1 MRSCNVTPWIL
12 LIYFLIPLTFEDPRN
27 AERIGIGKSV
37 TRSIEG
43 DVSSNINRAVYT
55 CTQVQL
61 HELSRRLIF
70 LTASNVKP
78 KTASHSLHGAWH
90 SHDKSCSNVNWVND
104 CVQHFSFI
112 VNVALIKPSSTT
124 KAHNC
129 AAQPNEYKW
138 LNVTKWLNNLNDD
151 NLGFFLPKMCD
162 AYEIFQFHTKLRLV
176 SLSLL
181 FNLFTATN
189 ASPSKKYVQF
199 EYITVVDLWTENN
212 AYVPSSKYISIE
224 LV

>member
-61 HELSRRLIF
+61 HELSCRLIF

-78 KTASHSLHGAWH
+78 KTALHSLHGAWH

-124 KAHNC
+124 KAQLC
-129 AAQPNEYKW
+129 RT
-138 LNVTKWLNNLNDD
+138 TKWL
-151 NLGFFLPKMCD
+151 
-162 AYEIFQFHTKLRLV
+162 
-176 SLSLL
+176 
-181 FNLFTATN
+181 
-189 ASPSKKYVQF
+189 
-199 EYITVVDLWTENN
+199 
-212 AYVPSSKYISIE
+212 YISG
-224 LV
+224 